1 MSRLKPLLIA
11 LFLLGTTGC
20 ASFWNARETSSCP
33 ADPRENL
40 NTPGCI
46 RATAALGYE
55 YGVLAALAYEP
66 QASPDLAPP
75 AGVVEAESCM
85 EIACDGAKG
94 YQYRVFHRVRDRQVA
109 EKIIAFRGTD
119 GKGDWSTNL
128 FGRKDQNRA
137 ALATFLKVRGDGTVP
152 VSVTGDSLGG
162 ALAIQVSMC
171 HPVHRRVALDASPRF
186 YKSLCP
192 GGRALPRPADADTK
206 LLLFSETGEILSPT
220 RWLGRNPDQLATR
233 VNCIVGE
240 NTISQHDVRRLAAC
254 MIHRAV
260 EGGSEEARRYRD
272 ANRPAFDRYLNNPQ
286 G

>member
-11 LFLLGTTGC
+11 LLLLGTTGC
-20 ASFWNARETSSCP
+20 ASVWHTRETRTCP
-33 ADPRENL
+33 ADPGEVL

-55 YGVLAALAYEP
+55 YAVLAALAYEP
-66 QASPDLAPP
+66 KASPDLAPP
-75 AGVVEAESCM
+75 PGVVEVEACTEP
-85 EIACDGAKG
+85 ACDGALG
-94 YQYRVFHRVRDRQVA
+94 YQYRVFHRVRDGQVV
-109 EKIIAFRGTD
+109 EKIIAYRGTD
-119 GKGDWSTNL
+119 GKGDWSANL

-137 ALATFLKVRGDGTVP
+137 ALATFLKVRGDGNIP

-162 ALAIQVSMC
+162 ALAVQVSLC

-186 YKSLCP
+186 YKRLCP
-192 GGRALPRPADADTK
+192 GGLALPRPADASTK
-206 LLLFSETGEILSPT
+206 LLLFSETGEILGPT

-233 VNCIVGE
+233 VNCIGGE

-260 EGGSEEARRYRD
+260 QGGSDSARRYRD
-272 ANRPAFDRYLNNPQ
+272 ENRRAFDRYLPNPKD
-286 G
+286 

>member
-1 MSRLKPLLIA
+1 MSRLKLLFIA
-11 LFLLGTTGC
+11 LLLLGATGC
-20 ASFWNARETSSCP
+20 ATPGPSASSKPCP
-33 ADPRENL
+33 ANPAETL
-40 NTPGCI
+40 NTSGCI

-55 YGVLAALAYEP
+55 YAVLAALAYEP
-66 QASPDLAPP
+66 PGAPDLAPP
-75 AGVVEAESCM
+75 AGVVEADACT
-85 EIACDGAKG
+85 EIACDGALG
-94 YQYRVFHRVRDRQVA
+94 YQYRVFHRVRDGQVV
-109 EKIIAFRGTD
+109 EKIVAFRGTD

-137 ALATFLKVRGDGTVP
+137 ALATFLKVRGDGSVP

-192 GGRALPRPADADTK
+192 GGRALPRPADASTK

-220 RWLGRNPDQLATR
+220 RWAGRNPDQLATR
-233 VNCIVGE
+233 VNCIGGE
-240 NTISQHDVRRLAAC
+240 NTIAQHDVRRLAAC

-260 EGGSEEARRYRD
+260 QGGSDDARRYID
-272 ANRPAFDRYLNNPQ
+272 ENRPAFDRYLPDPKD
-286 G
+286 